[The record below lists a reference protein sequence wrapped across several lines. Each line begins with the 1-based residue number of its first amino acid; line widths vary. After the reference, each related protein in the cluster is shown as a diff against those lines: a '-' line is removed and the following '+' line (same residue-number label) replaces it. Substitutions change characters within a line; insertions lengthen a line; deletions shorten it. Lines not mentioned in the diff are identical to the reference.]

1 MMRHARCDVT
11 LPRPNDHS
19 MIQDAIEKLAG
30 AIRDVP
36 DFPKPGIIFK
46 DITPLL
52 GNPELF
58 SLIGDVLAD
67 PFRDTQVDKV
77 VGIDARGFIF
87 ATQVAERLNAG
98 FVPIRKKGKLPFKTK
113 ARSYALEYG
122 QDDMEIHVDAVEPG
136 QKVLIIDDLLATG
149 GTASAA
155 KKLVEEVGGEVVGV
169 SFLIELA
176 FLEGRKLL
184 GENAPIKA
192 AIVY

>member
-1 MMRHARCDVT
+1 
-11 LPRPNDHS
+11 

>member
-1 MMRHARCDVT
+1 
-11 LPRPNDHS
+11 
-19 MIQDAIEKLAG
+19 
-30 AIRDVP
+30 
-36 DFPKPGIIFK
+36 
-46 DITPLL
+46 
-52 GNPELF
+52 
-58 SLIGDVLAD
+58 
-67 PFRDTQVDKV
+67 
-77 VGIDARGFIF
+77 
-87 ATQVAERLNAG
+87 
-98 FVPIRKKGKLPFKTK
+98 
-113 ARSYALEYG
+113 
-122 QDDMEIHVDAVEPG
+122 MEIHVDAVEPG